1 MLQCAIVADV
11 TFSPTFSLHLNTAIQ
26 VVEPRGLFFLENSTR
41 ITVAGTCFSIKHPRS
56 DAADEVDHFCKYHSC
71 SLVQMVTTGP

>member
-1 MLQCAIVADV
+1 MLTDSHATISIRN
-11 TFSPTFSLHLNTAIQ
+11 TRNPTRILENLSFN
-26 VVEPRGLFFLENSTR
+26 FFLENSTR